1 MSGRRDAIVTPPLEA
16 SGLLQFWFGL
26 VPHDARATW
35 VTRRQR
41 WFGKDAALDAEIGN
55 RFRGLYDRA
64 AGRALA
70 DWQRTRQG
78 RLALIVL
85 LDQCPRNMFRATRQ
99 AFATDG
105 LALEEARAMVDA
117 GDDLRLHA
125 IERVFVYLPFEHA
138 EDCAAQQRS
147 VSLFTALRNAV
158 SESERTLFDNFLGYA
173 VRHRDVIASFGRFPH
188 RNAALGRPS
197 TPQEMAFLQ
206 QPGSG
211 F

>member
-1 MSGRRDAIVTPPLEA
+1 MKTPLEA

-26 VPHDARATW
+26 VPHDAQATW
-35 VTRRQR
+35 VTQRQR
-41 WFGKDAALDAEIGN
+41 WFGKDAALDAEIRN
-55 RFRGLYDRA
+55 RFGGLYDRA
-64 AGRALA
+64 AERALTG
-70 DWQRTRQG
+70 WERTPQG

-85 LDQCPRNMFRATRQ
+85 FDQCSRNMFRGAWQ
-99 AFATDG
+99 AFATDS
-105 LALEEARAMVDA
+105 LALEQAQAMVDA

-138 EDCAAQQRS
+138 EDEAAQQRS
-147 VSLFTALRNAV
+147 VSLFTALRNAAP
-158 SESERTLFDNFLGYA
+158 ESERALFDNFLGYA

-188 RNAALGRPS
+188 RNDALGRPS
-197 TPQEMAFLQ
+197 TPQEEAFLR

>member
-1 MSGRRDAIVTPPLEA
+1 MSGPRDAIVTPPVEA
-16 SGLLQFWFGL
+16 SGLLQFWFGTA
-26 VPHDARATW
+26 PHDAQTTW
-35 VTRRQR
+35 VTQRQR
-41 WFGKDAALDAEIGN
+41 WFGKDAALDAEIRN
-55 RFRGLYDRA
+55 RFGGLYDRA
-64 AGRALA
+64 AERALT
-70 DWQRTRQG
+70 DWERTPQG

-105 LALEEARAMVDA
+105 LALEQAQAMIDA

-138 EDCAAQQRS
+138 EDDAAQQRS
-147 VSLFTALRNAV
+147 VLLFTALRNAV
-158 SESERTLFDNFLGYA
+158 PESGRTLFDNFLGYA

-197 TPQEMAFLQ
+197 TPQEEAFLQ
-206 QPGSG
+206 RPGSG

>member
-1 MSGRRDAIVTPPLEA
+1 MPGWRDAIVTPPLEA
-16 SGLLQFWFGL
+16 SGLLQFWFGDA
-26 VPHDARATW
+26 PHDARATW
-35 VTRRQR
+35 VMQRQR
-41 WFGKDAALDAEIGN
+41 WFGKDAALDAEIRN
-55 RFRGLYDRA
+55 RFKSLCDRA
-64 AGRALA
+64 AGRALT
-70 DWQRTRQG
+70 DWERTPQG

-99 AFATDG
+99 AFAADC
-105 LALEEARAMVDA
+105 LALKEAQAMVDTA
-117 GDDLRLHA
+117 DDLRLHA

-138 EDCAAQQRS
+138 EDGAAQQRS

-158 SESERTLFDNFLGYA
+158 PESERSLFDNFLGYA
-173 VRHRDVIASFGRFPH
+173 VRHHDVIASFGRFPH

-197 TPQEMAFLQ
+197 TPQEVAFLQ

>member
-1 MSGRRDAIVTPPLEA
+1 MPGRRDAIVNAPLEA
-16 SGLLQFWFGL
+16 SGLLQFWFGTAS
-26 VPHDARATW
+26 HDAQATW
-35 VTRRQR
+35 VMQRQR
-41 WFGKDAALDAEIGN
+41 WFGKDADLDAEIRN

-70 DWQRTRQG
+70 DWERIPHG

-105 LALEEARAMVDA
+105 LALEQAQAMVDT

-138 EDCAAQQRS
+138 EDGAAQQRS
-147 VSLFTALRNAV
+147 VSLFKALRNAV
-158 SESERTLFDNFLGYA
+158 PESERALFDNFLGYA

-188 RNAALGRPS
+188 RNAALLRPS
-197 TPQEMAFLQ
+197 PPQEEVFLQ